1 MKRII
6 SIAIAALA
14 ITSSLCSCKK
24 QEMPEVEYLPVTF
37 NNISSN
43 LTLVRYSCKHETED
57 KPVSQAPIQGTFLN
71 VTFYRNDQTFEITT
85 NLDSSDLVPHTSN
98 GTFNIV
104 TDDAIGSIIKG
115 KYDHGGEMWSHD
127 YVITD
132 LTATTMTWTVL
143 DNAFYIQN
151 FQRTE

>member
-6 SIAIAALA
+6 SIAIASLA

-24 QEMPEVEYLPVTF
+24 QEMPEVEYLPVTS
-37 NNISSN
+37 NNISGTW
-43 LTLVRYSCKHETED
+43 TLVSYSGKHETED
-57 KPVSQAPIQGTFLN
+57 KPVFQAPIEGTFMN
-71 VTFYRNDQTFEITT
+71 VTFYRKDQTFEITT

-132 LTATTMTWTVL
+132 LTATTMTWTAL
-143 DNAFYIQN
+143 DNSFYIQN
-151 FQRTE
+151 FKRTE

>member
-1 MKRII
+1 M
-6 SIAIAALA
+6 AQ
-14 ITSSLCSCKK
+14 CD
-24 QEMPEVEYLPVTF
+24 VGVD
-37 NNISSN
+37 NNDF
-43 LTLVRYSCKHETED
+43 T
-57 KPVSQAPIQGTFLN
+57 PVSSKQVKKII
-71 VTFYRNDQTFEITT
+71 FEITT

-132 LTATTMTWTVL
+132 LTSTTMTWTAL
-143 DNAFYIQN
+143 DNEFYIQH
-151 FQRTE
+151 FRKAE